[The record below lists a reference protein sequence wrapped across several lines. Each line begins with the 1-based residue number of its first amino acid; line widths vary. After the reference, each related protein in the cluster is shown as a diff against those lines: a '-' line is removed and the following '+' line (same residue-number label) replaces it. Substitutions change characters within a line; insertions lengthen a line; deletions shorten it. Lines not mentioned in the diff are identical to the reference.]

1 MKSFKFKAALLMV
14 LTVVTVTASAKTI
27 VVLDTDEIP
36 VIAASVTD
44 GNGVNI
50 ALTDPQGCA
59 SVNENAFPLTVK
71 ALGLKTTSVAS
82 PTDTVIMPWDPMAMD
97 EVVVS
102 SQGRPIA
109 RVVCYIRSSS
119 GMITDGDTTRMIWE
133 GMVDYLIPVAKTK
146 MKGRDRPRLLNRRYA
161 ITSTAE
167 SVDSTDI
174 ETLTFYQLIN
184 YPNKEITESKNLRAK
199 EAGTDTVKITKKGMV
214 EELHS
219 KTPAGYRIYYDF
231 LADKKNHSWSPWFLK
246 MLGFT
251 IDIKELAFTS
261 LFGPG
266 RDETH
271 NPLDLKAMTVGFH
284 MIGRG
289 KWIRKAFGTTGNVDI
304 NNQIEVF
311 PVDITFLTEQEAK
324 ETDNEPSRIEF
335 ILPALQQ

>member
-1 MKSFKFKAALLMV
+1 MKRFKFKAALLLGLIV
-14 LTVVTVTASAKTI
+14 GAGIASAKTI
-27 VVLDTDEIP
+27 VVLDADGMP

-44 GNGVNI
+44 GNGVNV

-59 SVNENAFPLTVK
+59 TVNENTFPLTVK

-82 PTDTVIMPWDPMAMD
+82 TTDTVIMQWEPMAMD
-97 EVVVS
+97 EVVVR
-102 SQGRPIA
+102 SQERPVA
-109 RVVCYIRSSS
+109 RIVCYIRSTS
-119 GMITDGDTTRMIWE
+119 GMITDGDTTQMIWE
-133 GMVDYLIPVAKTK
+133 GMVDYLIPIANTK

-174 ETLTFYQLIN
+174 EALTFYQLIN
-184 YPNKEITESKNLRAK
+184 YPNKEIAESENLRAK
-199 EAGTDTVKITKKGMV
+199 KAGTDTVKITKKGMV

-219 KTPAGYRIYYDF
+219 KTPAGYRIYNDF

-261 LFGPG
+261 LYASG
-266 RDETH
+266 RDEAH

-289 KWIRKAFGTTGNVDI
+289 KWIRKAFGTTEDVDI

-324 ETDNEPSRIEF
+324 ETDKELPCIEF
-335 ILPALQQ
+335 ILPTLEQ